1 MRDLVP
7 EIQSLCQ
14 NDEQRLLKICGEIG
28 SLLRRIDRHDQKEA
42 ELLQAAL
49 TLDEGGEG

>member
-1 MRDLVP
+1 M
-7 EIQSLCQ
+7 
-14 NDEQRLLKICGEIG
+14 KICDEIG
-28 SLLRRIDRHDQKEA
+28 SLLHRIDRHDQMEV